1 MALCEMFLP
10 ELGSESPEIDYKY
23 YEAAIRKNGSQS
35 SDYVE
40 GGRNGKV

>member
-10 ELGSESPEIDYKY
+10 ELGSESPEIDYNY
-23 YEAAIRKNGSQS
+23 YKAAIGKNGSQS